1 MRILV
6 VAVVHGESH
15 VNLQSRRSPLRPR
28 LGVEDRLGPRSSG
41 FLLRVISTSWYVVG
55 LGPASKA
62 TVEPQT
68 IKGSKP
74 RYAARHSHALCGL

>member
-6 VAVVHGESH
+6 VLVAVVHGESH
-15 VNLQSRRSPLRPR
+15 GQSAVAQIAPGCGRPAR
-28 LGVEDRLGPRSSG
+28 TQIQRVSSG
-41 FLLRVISTSWYVVG
+41 RVISTSWYVVG